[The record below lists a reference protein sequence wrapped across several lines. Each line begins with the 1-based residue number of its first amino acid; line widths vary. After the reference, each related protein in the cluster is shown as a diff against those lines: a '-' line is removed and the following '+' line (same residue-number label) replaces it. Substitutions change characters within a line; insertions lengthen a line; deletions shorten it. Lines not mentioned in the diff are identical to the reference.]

1 MEKKQ
6 TKQIRISWTNFLLI
20 LIFFV
25 ILNIVIWI
33 VITPSMLHLHEKPRP
48 VWVGGDIKPPKLIKK
63 VEPVYPEEAKK
74 AGIEAELIL
83 GVYAD
88 YEGKVITAEVLNIDP
103 SFKAGSKIGL
113 LYKAATDAVKQWEF
127 EPMIINGRP
136 RRVIFTVTVNF
147 E

>member
-33 VITPSMLHLHEKPRP
+33 VITPVMVTPGP

-74 AGIEAELIL
+74 AGIKAEVIL

-88 YEGKVITAEVLNIDP
+88 YEGKVETAEVLNINP

-136 RRVIFTVTVNF
+136 RKVIFTVTVNF

>member
-33 VITPSMLHLHEKPRP
+33 VITPVQFNPGP
-48 VWVGGDIKPPKLIKK
+48 VWAGGDIKPPKLIKK

-74 AGIEAELIL
+74 TGIKAEVIL

-88 YEGKVITAEVLNIDP
+88 YEGKVETAEVLNINP

-136 RRVIFTVTVNF
+136 RKVIFTVTVNF